1 MHKHLIYFLI
11 WLMIKVWLGT
21 FTGKSILNLF
31 HLELY
36 NQQEKTVERN
46 SFTERLTQFLLECCY
61 IIALPSDTAQFPK
74 APRV

>member
-1 MHKHLIYFLI
+1 MHRYLIYFYNKDD
-11 WLMIKVWLGT
+11 KVWLGT

-36 NQQEKTVERN
+36 NQQGNIVERN
-46 SFTERLTQFLLECCY
+46 FFIEKLTQFLLECCY
-61 IIALPSDTAQFPK
+61 IIALPSDTAPSHK